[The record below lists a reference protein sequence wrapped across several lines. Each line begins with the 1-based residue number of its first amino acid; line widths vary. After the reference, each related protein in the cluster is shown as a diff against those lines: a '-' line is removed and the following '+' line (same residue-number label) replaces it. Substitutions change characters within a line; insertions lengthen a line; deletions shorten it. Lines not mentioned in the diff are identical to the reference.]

1 MDVWGSWLFAAIG
14 LSIIGLIWFGRTPV
28 IRRARTE
35 SAGRPNLIWWV
46 TFWAAIVLTAVAA
59 NQLPDIL

>member
-1 MDVWGSWLFAAIG
+1 MTIFWSWVFAAIG
-14 LSIIGLIWFGRTPV
+14 LSLIGLIWFGRIPV
-28 IRRARTE
+28 IRKARTE
-35 SAGRPNLIWWV
+35 SAGHPNVLWWV